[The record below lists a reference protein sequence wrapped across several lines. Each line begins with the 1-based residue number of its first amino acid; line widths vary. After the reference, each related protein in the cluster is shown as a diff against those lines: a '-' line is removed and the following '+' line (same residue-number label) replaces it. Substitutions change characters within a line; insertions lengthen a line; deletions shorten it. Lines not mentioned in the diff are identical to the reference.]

1 MVQLSDY
8 FKEAEDL
15 QFTLNPKV
23 LFDKTDIQ
31 NMNLLQQYLPALT
44 TWEKVMKLKEKKA
57 I

>member
-1 MVQLSDY
+1 VVQLSDY